1 MTARALALCLAIAVA
16 APACGDDAPPTG
28 ADTDTAQVVDADP
41 DTGPAP
47 DTTSDPDTSALPDAD
62 AGTDTDTD
70 TVIAVDGAGD
80 GHPPSCAVDA
90 DCDDGLACTV
100 DRCTEAR
107 HCAWSVAAAACLVHA
122 QCFAAGDARPGEPCQ
137 VCDPAAAP
145 LAWTPRDDG
154 APDCPLILAVDYPTR
169 ADLDRALASQ
179 ERIDSR
185 AATQRALAGL
195 FDGKIYHYVTDAQEH
210 ATV

>member
-1 MTARALALCLAIAVA
+1 MITRFALFMGTVADDRMDAFRTAVEEQLVPTWVVFPGASAVRVTFA
-16 APACGDDAPPTG
+16 
-28 ADTDTAQVVDADP
+28 
-41 DTGPAP
+41 
-47 DTTSDPDTSALPDAD
+47 
-62 AGTDTDTD
+62 
-70 TVIAVDGAGD
+70 
-80 GHPPSCAVDA
+80 
-90 DCDDGLACTV
+90 
-100 DRCTEAR
+100 TE
-107 HCAWSVAAAACLVHA
+107 
-122 QCFAAGDARPGEPCQ
+122 
-137 VCDPAAAP
+137 
-145 LAWTPRDDG
+145 RDDG